1 MSRLEGLIQTFCP
14 DGVEHRKLAELAD
27 IGTGNSNRVDAN
39 DDGKYPF
46 FVRSKQVMRSNKYDF
61 DEEAIVIPGEGGIG
75 EIFHYICGKYDL
87 HQRAYRIS
95 FRDSR
100 VNTRFAYYYMRSN
113 FKKFITMKAVTATV
127 ISIRMPMIASFLLP
141 IPPLPVQ
148 EEIVRILDTFSGV
161 VAELEQKLNAEQA
174 ARVRQYE
181 HYRNELLSFDSNSK
195 THQGYGLVK
204 IKDIARRNHGT
215 SITANR
221 MKELHKENGPVR
233 VFAGG
238 STLADVDYSDIPLK
252 DIINETSVIVK
263 SRGYIGFE
271 YYEKPFSHK
280 NEFWSYTF
288 SKDCNTKFFY
298 YYLLTKTDYFQQK
311 ARASSVKLPQLTV
324 SDTDNFLVPLPPLE
338 IQEQIVSI
346 LDRFDTLVNDL
357 KSGLPAEI
365 ALRRKQYEYYRDKL
379 LTFQPLK

>member
-1 MSRLEGLIQTFCP
+1 MSRLDDLLQTLCP
-14 DGVEHRKLAELAD
+14 DGVEYKELAELAE

-39 DDGKYPF
+39 DEGKYPF

-75 EIFHYICGKYDL
+75 EIFHYVHGKYDL

-100 VNTRFAYYYMRSN
+100 VNTRFAYYFMMAN

-127 ISIRMPMIASFLLP
+127 VSIRMPMIASFLLP
-141 IPPLPVQ
+141 LPPLPVQ
-148 EEIVRILDTFSGV
+148 EEIVRILDTFSNV
-161 VAELEQKLNAEQA
+161 VVELEAEQA

-181 HYRNELLSFDSNSK
+181 HYRNELLSFDSK
-195 THQGYGLVK
+195 LETHGEYRLVK

-215 SITANR
+215 NITANR
-221 MKELHKENGPVR
+221 MKELHKENGLVR

-288 SKDCNTKFFY
+288 SKECNPKFFY
-298 YYLLTKTDYFQQK
+298 YFLLTKTDYFQQK

-324 SDTDNFLVPLPPLE
+324 SDTDNYLVPLPPLE
-338 IQEQIVSI
+338 VQDQIVSM
-346 LDRFDTLVNDL
+346 LDRFDALVNDL
-357 KSGLPAEI
+357 KTGLPAEI

-379 LTFQPLK
+379 LTFTRRA